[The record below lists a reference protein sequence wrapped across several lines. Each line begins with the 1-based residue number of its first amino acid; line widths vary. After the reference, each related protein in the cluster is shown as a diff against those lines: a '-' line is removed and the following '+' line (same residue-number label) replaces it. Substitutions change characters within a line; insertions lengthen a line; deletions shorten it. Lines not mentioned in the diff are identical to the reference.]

1 MTSCDDFLKAKETRA
16 EIEKA
21 IDYANASVYSIKVEA
36 DKDSGI
42 ITKPAAGEARVKVT
56 DTFNLSFH
64 SEQDYQF
71 IKWEVYNE
79 ATNQPIENGLYLQ
92 IEDPKKIDT
101 NCSVLSYPNDSNI
114 QLAVRAIAAERP
126 QIILARPQYSETG
139 APRFSNIE
147 ISFNKSNMD
156 PSCIYYSEP
165 EMTELI
171 DQLGLSES
179 DFLKGDET
187 LCNNQYYG
195 YKDQEGHKHF
205 KNIQFSGI
213 KLTDSG
219 DYTAEFPGDYFYNPY
234 FIEDSGFS
242 GCRLIYQMMNPPIQ
256 SKVTVYYSLNKD
268 FCYMQDDIPVKML
281 ESKPY
286 AYETMLKE
294 SERPGFTQ
302 DFNYV
307 NFLQVKVGDDDWK
320 SLAVY
325 QLSSDDKLFNEI
337 PELSNTTNIE
347 FKLNFEAQDTGG
359 SGLLPSFS
367 LSLIT
372 KNYIPNYGNEIE
384 ILESYSINYSS
395 VVMNGS
401 KGTPPDFYTID
412 RTTTTELKDV
422 GEYKFELIIYDNDT
436 NSEEAWDGPDA
447 NHKIPVY
454 FKLKLT
460 QPAATN

>member
-21 IDYANASVYSIKVEA
+21 IDYANAPVYSIKVEA

-114 QLAVRAIAAERP
+114 KLAVRAIAAERP

-156 PSCIYYSEP
+156 PSCIYYSED
-165 EMTELI
+165 EMSELKQ
-171 DQLGLSES
+171 QLGLSDS
-179 DFLKGDET
+179 DCLKGD
-187 LCNNQYYG
+187 NNQYYG
-195 YKDQEGHKHF
+195 YIDQEGHRHF

-213 KLTDSG
+213 RLTDSG
-219 DYTAEFPGDYFYNPY
+219 DYTSEFPGDYFYNPY

-242 GCRLIYQMMNPPIQ
+242 GCRLIYQTINPPIQ
-256 SKVTVYYSLNKD
+256 PKVTVYYSLSKD

-286 AYETMLKE
+286 AYETMVKE

-307 NFLQVKVGDDDWK
+307 NFLQVKVGDEWK
-320 SLAVY
+320 PLSVYHGAYSTVDNSLPDSY
-325 QLSSDDKLFNEI
+325 EMPISGDKEK
-337 PELSNTTNIE
+337 IE
-347 FKLNFEAQDTGG
+347 FKFQFVAKDTGG
-359 SGLLPSFS
+359 SGLKSTFKL
-367 LSLIT
+367 LLRNQENTETVIT
-372 KNYIPNYGNEIE
+372 YDIP
-384 ILESYSINYSS
+384 YSS
-395 VVMNGS
+395 IIMNGC
-401 KGTPPDFYTID
+401 KGIPPEYFLID
-412 RTTTTELKDV
+412 RTTTKQVQAAGVYIFLLE
-422 GEYKFELIIYDNDT
+422 ICDNDE
-436 NSEEAWDGPDA
+436 NSENAYYGDDQHRS
-447 NHKIPVY
+447 NVH
-454 FKLKLT
+454 FKLKLKWN
-460 QPAATN
+460 ALTN

>member
-21 IDYANASVYSIKVEA
+21 IDYVNAPVYSIKVEA

-79 ATNQPIENGLYLQ
+79 ATNQPIDNGLYLK

-101 NCSVLSYPNDSNI
+101 NCSVLSYPNNSNI

-126 QIILARPQYSETG
+126 QIILARPQYSEIG
-139 APRFSNIE
+139 VPRFSNIE

-156 PSCIYYSEP
+156 PSCIYYSEN
-165 EMTELI
+165 EMTELM
-171 DQLGLSES
+171 DQLGLSDS
-179 DFLKGDET
+179 DFLQGDET

-256 SKVTVYYSLNKD
+256 SKVTVYYSFNKD
-268 FCYMQDDIPVKML
+268 FCYMQNDIPVKML

-286 AYETMLKE
+286 AYETMSKDNE
-294 SERPGFTQ
+294 KPT
-302 DFNYV
+302 FNQNLNIADY
-307 NFLQVKVGDDDWK
+307 LQVKVGDEWK

-325 QLSSDDKLFNEI
+325 WYFSDAKKYNEI

-359 SGLLPSFS
+359 SGLLPSFG
-367 LSLIT
+367 LYLIT
-372 KNYIPNYGNEIE
+372 KINIPDRGDVMK
-384 ILESYSINYSS
+384 ILESYYINYSS

-412 RTTTTELKDV
+412 RTTTTELKDA
-422 GEYKFELIIYDNDT
+422 GEYKFYLIIYDNES
-436 NSEEAWDGPDA
+436 NSEEAWDGDV
-447 NHKIPVY
+447 NHKTPVY